1 MDLKAQGSWTR
12 KANFIG
18 GPRTRAVKFSIANQI
33 YYGTGNVVGGNAE
46 SSDFYKYDISTDSWT
61 QVASLLYWNQRLC
74 RNGLVVRKCFRRFL

>member
-1 MDLKAQGSWTR
+1 MKHIKLLLILFLSFSYIMDLKAQGSWTR

-46 SSDFYKYDISTDSWT
+46 SSDF
-61 QVASLLYWNQRLC
+61 
-74 RNGLVVRKCFRRFL
+74 